1 MRLRP
6 SWLHD
11 LSRYQITVFLVVA
24 LAWGFDSLDQR
35 IFSLA
40 RIPALASLMG
50 RSGGDIAVQTTA
62 KVATAAFLL
71 GWGFGGIIIGAAGDR
86 LGRTRMLALSIIGY
100 SVCTGLTALSPSATV
115 FIILRF
121 MTGLGIGGVFGLAV
135 ATLAETVGG
144 SARVAMLAWLQIISL
159 FCNVAAGFIKM
170 GLDGLAVRGWIAPSE
185 TWRWL
190 FAIGAL
196 PALVGIFASLKIEES
211 ESWRKMKAEQKLP
224 TSIVS
229 AYGLLLS
236 NVTERRGLI
245 VGTALS
251 VAGVVGLWSVGEFAV
266 DLQESVFTS
275 YYSRTFAAADVV
287 GLVSSAKNWAFVLQ
301 MLGGACGML
310 LFASAANRVGRR
322 IAFMAGFAASFVIT
336 LFVYCYMNSPLDAY
350 WMMPLMGA
358 AQLSVFAGFSIYLP
372 ELFGTRVRGT
382 GISFAYN
389 SGRFAAAAG
398 SFGSAYLTSRVYG
411 ALPAPL
417 PLRYSAMT
425 MCGIFILGF
434 IAAVFAP
441 ETRGRDLR
449 D

>member
-1 MRLRP
+1 MDLRP
-6 SWLHD
+6 AWLRD

-50 RSGGDIAVQTTA
+50 RHGSDISVQTTA
-62 KVATAAFLL
+62 KIATAAFLL

-86 LGRTRMLALSIIGY
+86 LGRSRMLAFSIIGY
-100 SVCTGLTALSPSATV
+100 SVCTGLTALSPSATI
-115 FIILRF
+115 FTILRF
-121 MTGLGIGGVFGLAV
+121 LTGLGIGGVFGLAV
-135 ATLAETVGG
+135 ATLAETVAG
-144 SARVAMLAWLQIISL
+144 SARIAMLAWLQIISL

-170 GLDGLAVRGWIAPSE
+170 GLDGLAVHGWIAPSE

-196 PALVGIFASLKIEES
+196 PAVVGIFAGLKIEES
-211 ESWRKMKAEQKLP
+211 QSWRKMKAENKLP
-224 TSIVS
+224 TSIAA
-229 AYGLLLS
+229 AYGLLFRDR
-236 NVTERRGLI
+236 TERRGLV

-251 VAGVVGLWSVGEFAV
+251 IAGVVGLWSVGEFAV

-275 YYSRTFAAADVV
+275 YYSRASAAADVI
-287 GLVSSAKNWAFVLQ
+287 GLVAAAKNWAFVLQ

-310 LFASAANRVGRR
+310 LFAAAANRFGRR
-322 IAFMAGFAASFVIT
+322 VAFMTGFAAACVIT
-336 LFVYCYMNSPLDAY
+336 LFVYRYLDSPFDAY

-398 SFGSAYLTSRVYG
+398 SFGSAYLTTWVYG

-425 MCGIFILGF
+425 MCGIFVLGF
-434 IAAVFAP
+434 VAAVFAP